1 MASFDRVQ
9 ISLPPAAIG
18 GLYSLMGQGIS
29 VETSLGVSIQ
39 QLLEEHL
46 HFGGDYIRDR
56 IQTIF
61 INGQAVDCEGEI
73 MVHEGD
79 VIALSA
85 AMPGLVGATLR
96 KGGHLSA
103 MRSNISRASSHETAK
118 SKRGRVNIKLFNLIA
133 REMGPKMLSQ
143 GVWISGAQ
151 LAETIQILATFGM
164 DTKGA
169 FRWNGALLDPDQLI
183 EKVLPEQDL
192 FLQINFHAL

>member
-1 MASFDRVQ
+1 MTSFNRVQ

-18 GLYSLMGQGIS
+18 GLFSLMGQGIS
-29 VETSLGVSIQ
+29 VETPLGISIQ

-46 HFGGDYIRDR
+46 HFGRDYIRDR

-61 INGQAVDCEGEI
+61 INGQAVDREGEI
-73 MVHEGD
+73 LVHEGA

-103 MRSNISRASSHETAK
+103 MRSNISRARSNEVAK
-118 SKRGRVNIKLFNLIA
+118 SKRGRVIIKLFNLIA
-133 REMGPKMLSQ
+133 REMGPEMLSQ

-151 LAETIQILATFGM
+151 LAETVQILATFGM

-169 FRWNGALLDPDQLI
+169 FRWNGALLDPDQLVG
-183 EKVLPEQDL
+183 KVLPEEGL
-192 FLQINFHAL
+192 FLQIDFVAL